1 MGADE
6 GRAAGTSAIPLRSQR
21 VSPDGGTIGKKWRI
35 SANRGGKS
43 NYGCGANKDE
53 LENQH
58 RARRAVG
65 KRERST
71 KNRAVLTKI
80 ITRKQGEKKVEW
92 RIFKSGGKR
101 GAAAKLR
108 IFGSTTPDRK
118 HQSL

>member
-21 VSPDGGTIGKKWRI
+21 VSPDGGRIGKKWRI

-53 LENQH
+53 LENQ
-58 RARRAVG
+58 
-65 KRERST
+65 
-71 KNRAVLTKI
+71 I

-92 RIFKSGGKR
+92 R
-101 GAAAKLR
+101 
-108 IFGSTTPDRK
+108 GSEGPL
-118 HQSL
+118 QN

>member
-21 VSPDGGTIGKKWRI
+21 VSPDGGTIGKKMAYLRQQGEEQLWMW
-35 SANRGGKS
+35 GKQ
-43 NYGCGANKDE
+43 GRVRE
-53 LENQH
+53 L
-58 RARRAVG
+58 
-65 KRERST
+65 
-71 KNRAVLTKI
+71 I

-92 RIFKSGGKR
+92 RKR

>member
-21 VSPDGGTIGKKWRI
+21 VSPDGGRIGKKWRI

-58 RARRAVG
+58 RARRAVCPVLCAEG
-65 KRERST
+65 R
-71 KNRAVLTKI
+71 VLTKI

-92 RIFKSGGKR
+92 RIFKSGGRR
-101 GAAAKLR
+101 GAAEKLR